1 MVYWDLPLSEIGMDS
16 EMFENLNN
24 LKTPFWLKCRMFIQD
39 IDGRKFSSLTKPQ
52 QEYAHTIIAFLR
64 VDTNRKISIAL
75 SKGEQIEDWHEL
87 LRYHTPGYHRKFL

>member
-64 VDTNRKISIAL
+64 VDTNHKISIAL
-75 SKGEQIEDWHEL
+75 SKGEQIEDWHEV
-87 LRYHTPGYHRKFL
+87 LRYHPNWYHKKLV